1 MDGVQAPAQVAG
13 DLAQAPP
20 FGAQSVDQGVVPPG
34 ALCVL
39 PVGVRLPG
47 AFRLGQ
53 GRDTVLGGGLGRR
66 LGQAGAVGRDALLD
80 PLGQVLPQ
88 VEPVGDLDS
97 VRRPGPGSV

>member
-1 MDGVQAPAQVAG
+1 VAG

-20 FGAQSVDQGVVPPG
+20 FGAQPVDQGVVPPG

-47 AFRLGQ
+47 AFRLRLGQ
-53 GRDTVLGGGLGRR
+53 GTVLGGGRERR
-66 LGQAGAVGRDALLD
+66 LGQAGTVGRNALLD

-97 VRRPGPGSV
+97 VRRPGPSSVRV